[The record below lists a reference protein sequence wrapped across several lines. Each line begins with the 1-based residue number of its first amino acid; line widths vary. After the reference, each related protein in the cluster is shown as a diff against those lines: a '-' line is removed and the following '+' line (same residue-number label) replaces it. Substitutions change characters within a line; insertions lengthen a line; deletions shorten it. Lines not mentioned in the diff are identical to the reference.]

1 MELVWDRLADSD
13 RESAGLLGL
22 LLGHGDRQHLV
33 GVAGL
38 GLVGVHRVGQ
48 SQRPVETTGA
58 SLAQSE
64 WVESLHCHLYY
75 LHVYYLPSGL
85 WLSGHS
91 AVA

>member
-1 MELVWDRLADSD
+1 MELVWDRSAGLD

-22 LLGHGDRQHLV
+22 LLGHSDGQHTV

-38 GLVGVHRVGQ
+38 GLLGVDRVGQ

-64 WVESLHCHLYY
+64 WVESLHCHLCY

-85 WLSGHS
+85 CLLCHS